1 MDLVTISVKATGK
14 LSTLF
19 LLLIIKLLFSE
30 FMTKIV
36 GIFLFSVDTHYVIFS
51 LLIPRSSSG
60 CQRLLTD
67 FPKSWSQC
75 TQLLV
80 EKRSISLPIQWGDYL

>member
-1 MDLVTISVKATGK
+1 LDLVTISVKATGK

-19 LLLIIKLLFSE
+19 LIIKSLFSE
-30 FMTKIV
+30 FMTTSV
-36 GIFLFSVDTHYVIFS
+36 GIFLFFVDTHYVIFS
-51 LLIPRSSSG
+51 LLIPLSSSG
-60 CQRLLTD
+60 SQRHLTD

-80 EKRSISLPIQWGDYL
+80 EKRSISLLIQWGDYL